1 MPLVR
6 WTTDDLRV
14 TIGTLVYLDHN
25 PIDAFEMNNGS
36 RPHFG
41 HELERLALLRIV
53 LPQIELTSK
62 ESHAALIPRFDSRN
76 AKPLVTRP
84 AQSSSRRSARRWPT
98 IGIFTPR
105 AAATSFCE
113 YPSEIGTQSARHL
126 PFSRAVGNSRIP
138 KRVQVPAGA
147 ADEWS

>member
-14 TIGTLVYLDHN
+14 TTGTLVYLDHN

-76 AKPLVTRP
+76 AKPPSYAARAELVTEVGETLAHDRYLHSE
-84 AQSSSRRSARRWPT
+84 SS
-98 IGIFTPR
+98 GYLF
-105 AAATSFCE
+105 
-113 YPSEIGTQSARHL
+113 L
-126 PFSRAVGNSRIP
+126 
-138 KRVQVPAGA
+138 RVP
-147 ADEWS
+147 E